1 MPKSGVHSIEIHEH
15 VCESPLTMDRRTTP
29 VLREL
34 TARLS
39 ELAHSLWLGCDPL
52 ERLALL
58 KEFRIVLDLADEVIA
73 REFPVESDHPTASEQ
88 SLRLS

>member
-1 MPKSGVHSIEIHEH
+1 MNPQPK
-15 VCESPLTMDRRTTP
+15 P

-39 ELAHSLWLGCDPL
+39 ELAHGLWLNHDPV
-52 ERLALL
+52 ERLDLL

-73 REFPVESDHPTASEQ
+73 REFPVESEHPTSSQ
-88 SLRLS
+88 RSLRFS